1 MLAGTY
7 AYLPTTSLPGDDD
20 TKAMARFDGGYMFVS
35 SLFAALLAFGVS
47 PTEAMGY
54 VAIFC
59 PPLFLRFFDL
69 MTVDELF
76 GLGAGAWS
84 FIIIVFSAA
93 SAYGMLNE
101 GE

>member
-1 MLAGTY
+1 
-7 AYLPTTSLPGDDD
+7 
-20 TKAMARFDGGYMFVS
+20 MFVS
-35 SLFAALLAFGVS
+35 SLFAALLAFGV
-47 PTEAMGY
+47 EAMGY

-84 FIIIVFSAA
+84 FIIIAFSAA